1 MIGWRGASRYYSEN
15 YKEAFGLE
23 CKAVLKVREEMGLDN
38 LDVMIPFPRTVD
50 EAKKVIKTMASF
62 GLKQGKHGLK
72 VM

>member
-1 MIGWRGASRYYSEN
+1 
-15 YKEAFGLE
+15 
-23 CKAVLKVREEMGLDN
+23 MGLDN